1 MRDALLP
8 LVLWNLSVDSMEN
21 LKELSISE
29 QHILGL
35 IRHLNVTLSF
45 SFSHTWAQDA
55 GTTIRSVISRTQY
68 LRSLSLTVGDT
79 GFRGLSLGS
88 ELPGTVL
95 PTFERLTHLKLQ
107 MISASSIEILLSRA
121 PYLSS
126 LAITLPD
133 RPPESEMSRV
143 LSVLKHVPLL
153 KELTISLS
161 EWECHAEASH
171 AKEVL
176 SCVGQRL
183 PKLEKLDLR
192 TQVYDLIDG
201 VMVWKCVDAEML
213 RCEDFVS
220 LIPLFPHL
228 HTLRLPF
235 KSRKGNATK
244 TCAEIARLS
253 PKLEVIS
260 WMQYIDFES
269 KLDEYTITRSAD
281 SETSIVRSNPPIP
294 LSQNI
299 GTTPTAGHPSRSG
312 FSLFDTIFSN
322 FIDPSKPSISS
333 DLAVTFSVLMVIGS
347 MLLSPFYTIFQ

>member
-201 VMVWKCVDAEML
+201 VMVWN
-213 RCEDFVS
+213 
-220 LIPLFPHL
+220 
-228 HTLRLPF
+228 
-235 KSRKGNATK
+235 RKGNATK

-333 DLAVTFSVLMVIGS
+333 DLAVTFSVLMFAGKS
-347 MLLSPFYTIFQ
+347 RGP